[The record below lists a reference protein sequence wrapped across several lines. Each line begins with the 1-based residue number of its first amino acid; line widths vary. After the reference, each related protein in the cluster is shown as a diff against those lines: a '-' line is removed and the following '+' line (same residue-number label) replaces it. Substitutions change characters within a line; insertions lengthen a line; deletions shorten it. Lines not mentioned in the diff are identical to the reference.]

1 MFVSIKGTHECR
13 VPLASIPDWRV
24 AFVGAIAPYAE
35 LLPGDAAAPS
45 PDRTVLDVLSFPLSV
60 SPLSTPSLT
69 SANLLLAAPCC
80 PRARADA
87 RSGAGGEGKRAESG
101 SKSG

>member
-1 MFVSIKGTHECR
+1 MFESIKGNHECR
-13 VPLASIPDWRV
+13 VPLASIPDRRV
-24 AFVGAIAPYAE
+24 AFAGAIVPYAE

-45 PDRTVLDVLSFPLSV
+45 PDRTVSDVLSFPLSV

-80 PRARADA
+80 ARATADA
-87 RSGAGGEGKRAESG
+87 RFGAGGEAKPAGSG
-101 SKSG
+101 SK